1 MGKWRHFVY
10 LFTLCA
16 TFAVS
21 SPAKYSTC
29 LMDCTTGEVLEKTRA
44 DLQRYPASLTKIMTL
59 YLVFEKLKKGKL
71 TMDFKVKMSRRAT
84 RVPPSKLYLRS
95 RDYIRL
101 QDAIYALALKSANDV
116 ATALAESI
124 SGSESKFA
132 EEMNKKAK
140 ELGMTKTRFVNASGL
155 PNRRQLS
162 TATDM
167 AKLAKAMVKNHPEYL
182 HVFETEFFQFRG
194 RKYRTHNK
202 LLGRVDGI
210 YGMKT
215 GYTRRAGW
223 NIVTTYKKDGKHVI
237 GVVMGEM
244 SAYRRDHRVQCMVE
258 GKKVTLQDF
267 ERLTHRRQKRGKI
280 SRLKNWSVQV
290 GVFRNKRQAER
301 FAKQL
306 AEENQEIIEKSMLD
320 KLLNIVRHRR
330 NYKTRFKYKEHK
342 EALEVCD
349 KLKENGTDCF
359 VVKSR

>member
-1 MGKWRHFVY
+1 MGKQHHFLY
-10 LFTLCA
+10 LLLF
-16 TFAVS
+16 FAIFAM
-21 SPAKYSTC
+21 PGHAKYSTC
-29 LMDCTTGEVLEKTRA
+29 LMDCTTGEVLQKTRS
-44 DLQRYPASLTKIMTL
+44 DLRRYPASLTKVMTL
-59 YLVFEKLKKGKL
+59 YLVFEKLKKGEL

-95 RDYIRL
+95 KDYIL
-101 QDAIYALALKSANDV
+101 LKDAIYALALKSANDV
-116 ATALAESI
+116 ATALGESI
-124 SGSESKFA
+124 AGSEQKFA
-132 EEMNKKAK
+132 AQMNKKAK
-140 ELGMTKTRFVNASGL
+140 ELGMTKTHFVNASGL

-167 AKLAKAMVKNHPEYL
+167 AILAKAMVKNHPEYL
-182 HVFETEFFQFRG
+182 HVFEKQLFQFRG
-194 RKYRTHNK
+194 RKYRNHNK
-202 LLGRVDGI
+202 LLGRVDGV

-223 NIVTTYKKDGKHVI
+223 NIITTYKKDGKHVI

-244 SAYRRDHRVQCMVE
+244 SANRRNHRVQCMVQ
-258 GKKVTLQDF
+258 GKKITLKDY
-267 ERLTHRRQKRGKI
+267 ERLTQRKGKRGKV

-290 GVFRNKRQAER
+290 GVFRNKRQAKR

-306 AEENQEIIEKSMLD
+306 AEENKEIIEKSMFN

-342 EALEVCD
+342 QALEVCD

-359 VVKSR
+359 VVKSL